1 MPFVGSFFTMMKFSV
16 NSTNHPVVDLCEELY
31 YKESEKGVKKIVPA
45 FVGIAG
51 QQDVGLI
58 VARPEAVQEL
68 FLSKNKYFDKHP
80 RSS

>member
-1 MPFVGSFFTMMKFSV
+1 M
-16 NSTNHPVVDLCEELY
+16 CEELY
-31 YKESEKGVKKIVPA
+31 YKGKKIVPA

-58 VARPEAVQEL
+58 VARPEAVQQL